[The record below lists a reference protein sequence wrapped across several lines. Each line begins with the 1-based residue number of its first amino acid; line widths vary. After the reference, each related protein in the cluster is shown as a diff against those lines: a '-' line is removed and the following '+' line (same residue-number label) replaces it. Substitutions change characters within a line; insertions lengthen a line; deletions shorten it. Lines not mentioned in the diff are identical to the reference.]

1 MPPASHSTLLASV
14 ERPARYAGGEFGSVH
29 RKDRTRLAGTCCLVF
44 PDVYEVGMSHLGL
57 RILVADVNAEPDL
70 LAERA
75 FAPWPDMA
83 AALRAAAEPLW
94 SLESG
99 VPVRDFDVV
108 GLTLPHE
115 LAAATILGVL
125 ELARIPLRA
134 ADRRDD
140 DPLVL
145 GGGTWATH
153 AVAVEPF
160 FDALLL
166 GDGEAALPGI
176 VREVGEARRR
186 GVSRRDILEHLGT
199 RPEILVPSLRGTDRP
214 GARALRRYV
223 PVLPDS
229 RPFASGPVAGLAPV
243 FDRITVEIARGCGAG
258 CRFCQA
264 GYHYRPGRFRTVD
277 ALVAEVAASLRH
289 TGYDEISLTSL
300 SSADYP
306 CLGELLDRL
315 APFCVGRKVALS
327 VSSLRAYGIP
337 EAALRVLGHTRRTG
351 LTLAPEAGTQR
362 LRDVISK
369 RVTETDLLDGVR
381 RISAEGWRRVKLYFM
396 LGLPTETDEDLEG
409 LVDLVH
415 RVVGAGRS
423 AGSSSFQAAVSIST
437 FVPKPHTPFQWEPML
452 PPDEIRRRQR
462 FLRVRLR
469 SRAVEVSVHDA
480 NGSVL
485 EALLGRGD
493 DRTALAVAKAHAAG
507 AYLDSWSEHF
517 DWNRWV
523 AALAGAGIAPD
534 DVARPLDPS
543 APTPWDHV
551 SCGLDPDFLRRER
564 DHALSA
570 RPGATCD
577 PSPDHF
583 RCQACGLGC
592 EPPGPNRGLQPAAA
606 SPELPRPEGR
616 GSVVSGGA
624 PDPNRGLQPAAAPPP
639 TADRRP
645 PSPWFRLLLRKH
657 GPAVWLGHLDF
668 VRVLVHAMRRARLA
682 VSYTQGF
689 HPGPRLVPGAPLPLG
704 VIGLCEPFDVRL
716 DESPPD
722 QEQLAARLTERI
734 HAGVDF
740 LDVRDLGEA
749 NPHLGRAVAL
759 ADYALAVPGLDEA
772 SARKAVQAAQS
783 AATWPLVDPRRE
795 RWHGRDAK
803 PATRELEA
811 VDLAPLLSALVESP
825 IAWGLHVRVP
835 LQGCPPPA
843 ALGSFLLGVPQEHLV
858 LARLALLDANGG
870 PVGLPGP
877 PPS

>member
-1 MPPASHSTLLASV
+1 MPSLSRSTLLASV
-14 ERPARYAGGEFGSVH
+14 ERPARYAGGEYGSA
-29 RKDRTRLAGTCCLVF
+29 RCKDRARLAGSCCLVF

-57 RILVADVNAEPDL
+57 RILAAEVNAEPEL

-75 FAPWPDMA
+75 FAPWPDLA
-83 AALRAAAEPLW
+83 LALRSSGEPLW

-99 VPVRDFDVV
+99 TPVRDFDVV

-125 ELARIPLRA
+125 DLAKIPLRA
-134 ADRRDD
+134 ADRRAT

-145 GGGTWATH
+145 GGGAWATH
-153 AVAVEPF
+153 AAALEPF
-160 FDALLL
+160 FDALFA
-166 GDGEAALPGI
+166 GDGEGALPGI

-186 GVSRRDILEHLGT
+186 GVARRDILERLGE
-199 RPEILVPSLRGTDRP
+199 RPGILVPALRGTDRP

-277 ALVAEVAASLRH
+277 ALVAEVSASLRH

-306 CLGELLDRL
+306 CLGELLERL

-327 VSSLRAYGIP
+327 VSSLRAYGLP
-337 EAALRVLGHTRRTG
+337 DAALRVLGHTRRTG

-462 FLRVRLR
+462 FLRSRLR

-493 DRTALAVAKAHAAG
+493 DRTALAVAHAHAAG

-517 DWNRWV
+517 DWDRWV
-523 AALAGAGIAPD
+523 AALAVAGISPD
-534 DVARPLDPS
+534 DVARPLDPA

-551 SCGLDPDFLRRER
+551 SCGLDPEFLRRER

-570 RPGATCD
+570 RPGSTCD
-577 PSPDHF
+577 PSPDHV

-592 EPPGPNRGLQPAAA
+592 EPPSPSVPVLPAP
-606 SPELPRPEGR
+606 SPRPP
-616 GSVVSGGA
+616 A
-624 PDPNRGLQPAAAPPP
+624 PSFPQP
-639 TADRRP
+639 P
-645 PSPWFRLLLRKH
+645 PSPAPTWFRLVLRKH

-668 VRVLVHAMRRARLA
+668 VRVLVQAMRRAGLA

-716 DESPPD
+716 DETPQDPGN
-722 QEQLAARLTERI
+722 LAARLTALV
-734 HAGVDF
+734 HDGVEF
-740 LDVRDLGEA
+740 LDARDLGDA
-749 NPHLGRAVAL
+749 NPHLGRVVAL
-759 ADYALAVPGLDEA
+759 ADYALALPGLDEA
-772 SARKAVQAAQS
+772 SARKAVDAAQS
-783 AATWPLVDPRRE
+783 VATWPLVDPRRE

-811 VDLAPLLSALVESP
+811 ADLAPLLGAITDPPV
-825 IAWGLHVRVP
+825 AWGLRVRLP
-835 LQGCPPPA
+835 LVGCPPPA
-843 ALGSFLLGVPQEHLV
+843 ALGSFLLGVPSEHLV
-858 LARLALLDANGG
+858 VARLALLDATGQA
-870 PVGLPGP
+870 VGSPGP
-877 PPS
+877 SPS